1 MAAFVW
7 LHFHTSER
15 FKDLLPMRV
24 GVKVETE
31 RLLLILEAAAGK
43 NKLTRRLVKKKN
55 AEPAYYITRG

>member
-7 LHFHTSER
+7 LHFHTSES
-15 FKDLLPMRV
+15 FEDLLSMRV

-31 RLLLILEAAAGK
+31 GLLLILEAAAGK
-43 NKLTRRLVKKKN
+43 NKLTRRLVKN